1 MSARFIQGID
11 LVYPLFTRTFN
22 RSLILLDRCSRNH
35 VAFRQIENIMKN
47 QSWSN
52 AVEAKRAIQS
62 ILQLRFKYPELLRDK
77 YYVPF
82 FNSMLPLLNILNDA
96 IDGEIDY
103 RIPYGY

>member
-47 QSWSN
+47 QAWSN

-62 ILQLRFKYPELLRDK
+62 ILQLRFKYPELLRDQ